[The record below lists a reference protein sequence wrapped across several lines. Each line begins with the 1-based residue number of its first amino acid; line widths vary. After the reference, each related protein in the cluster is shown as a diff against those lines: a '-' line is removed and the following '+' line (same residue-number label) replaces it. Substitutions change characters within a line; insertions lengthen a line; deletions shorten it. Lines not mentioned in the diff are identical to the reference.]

1 MVFIAPD
8 GPPVF
13 GNISVNL
20 TAITV
25 HLEPVNCTQQ
35 NSIIESYGV
44 IVNTS
49 VTNNIR
55 NLSVNIGARE
65 TTVPVTI
72 DKLSPNTDYILE
84 VRAVNV
90 DGLKSPSRNI
100 TMKTSLPEGRSSLI
114 QLLKWN
120 YTVFFL

>member
-13 GNISVNL
+13 GNVSANL

-25 HLEPVNCTQQ
+25 HLESVNCTQQ
-35 NSIIESYGV
+35 NSIIESYNV

-49 VTNNIR
+49 VTDNNRIR
-55 NLSVNIGARE
+55 SMNIGARE

-84 VRAVNV
+84 VRAVNE
-90 DGLKSPSRNI
+90 DGLKSPPAKV
-100 TMKTSLPEGRSSLI
+100 TMKTRAPKGRSACI
-114 QLLKWN
+114 Q
-120 YTVFFL
+120 Y

>member
-1 MVFIAPD
+1 MAFIAPD
-8 GPPVF
+8 EPPVF
-13 GNISVNL
+13 GNVSVNL

-25 HLEPVNCTQQ
+25 HLEPVSCTQQ
-35 NSIIESYGV
+35 NSIIESYNV